1 MNTSQTK
8 DLVGVFRQ
16 ASDPDGVPD
25 FYLTRDEARDLK
37 KLDQAFF
44 INHGN
49 DICLLECEE
58 ESITLKAL
66 DEDGRPFINRDQSR
80 KIKERTMD
88 RAIGIIA
95 DKKLGPFLRYRQLM
109 PNSNRKKPL
118 AVVAVES
125 WA

>member
-1 MNTSQTK
+1 MTV
-8 DLVGVFRQ
+8 L
-16 ASDPDGVPD
+16 SDEMDPVM
-25 FYLTRDEARDLK
+25 
-37 KLDQAFF
+37 
-44 INHGN
+44 
-49 DICLLECEE
+49 
-58 ESITLKAL
+58 LKAL
-66 DEDGRPFINRDQSR
+66 DEEGRPFINRDQSR

-109 PNSNRKKPL
+109 PQTKRKKPL